1 MRLTICPHQVSAV
14 EGVYMVAPE
23 LGHTGSYW
31 AINQNDRCLWH
42 ERYEEAG
49 TGEEG
54 DLELLEP
61 DVFAPTASSS
71 SSDSDSDSSAS
82 SDSEEE
88 EEEGEGEGEGGRAA
102 RPSEAAE
109 AEQQMALD
117 DMMPE
122 LF

>member
-71 SSDSDSDSSAS
+71 SSDSDSSAS

-88 EEEGEGEGEGGRAA
+88 GEGEGGGGGGRAA